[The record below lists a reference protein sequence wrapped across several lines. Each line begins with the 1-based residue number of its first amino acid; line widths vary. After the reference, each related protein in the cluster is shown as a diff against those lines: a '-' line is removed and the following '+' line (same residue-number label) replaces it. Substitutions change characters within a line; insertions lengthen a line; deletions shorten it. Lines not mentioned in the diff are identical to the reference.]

1 MTESKIGC
9 GRPVEHQPHGI
20 DLTST
25 SNVVFCGGTVPPTR
39 LKHFPRTMEVTVA
52 DGTEQGYQTEV
63 NLDPADEW
71 KTSGGLRIHSLAVRR
86 YAQRAID
93 TAQAAGALREVDA
106 QEPPEAPL
114 PTIEAVGAIVTAV
127 AAQPQQ

>member
-1 MTESKIGC
+1 
-9 GRPVEHQPHGI
+9 
-20 DLTST
+20 
-25 SNVVFCGGTVPPTR
+25 
-39 LKHFPRTMEVTVA
+39 MEVTVA